1 MTFRT
6 PLRLAVLAPIALGAT
21 LLAGCGGAATTPGGS
36 QSGSGNSST
45 GTNTDANSG
54 STGGGTSIN
63 DGIGHPVNVCSLL
76 PASSAASISGEPI
89 TVAQEQDTPSYKL
102 WVCNYT
108 SADGTTGFTI
118 SVLALD
124 AAPGYEANVTADS
137 SAQPVSGLGD
147 KAYTGTTGTEALFG
161 NYSIDVSNLQSASA
175 SEALIRAL
183 QPKI

>member
-1 MTFRT
+1 MAIRT
-6 PLRLAVLAPIALGAT
+6 PLRFAALAPIALGAT
-21 LLAGCGGAATTPGGS
+21 LLVGCGGSTTAAGGS
-36 QSGSGNSST
+36 QSSGSSSS
-45 GTNTDANSG
+45 GSNTDANSG
-54 STGGGTSIN
+54 SGGGTSLN

-76 PASSAASISGEPI
+76 PASTAASLSGEPI

-108 SADGTTGFTI
+108 SADGTSGFTI

-124 AAPGYEANVTADS
+124 AVPGYDADLTANGTV
-137 SAQPVSGLGD
+137 QPVSGLGD
-147 KAYTGTTGTEALFG
+147 KAFTGTTGTEALFG
-161 NYSIDVSNLQSASA
+161 NYSIDVSNLQSSSA

>member
-1 MTFRT
+1 MTVRT
-6 PLRLAVLAPIALGAT
+6 PLRFAALAPIALGAT
-21 LLAGCGGAATTPGGS
+21 LLAGCGGASTSAGGAQPASGGS
-36 QSGSGNSST
+36 SSSSGGSS
-45 GTNTDANSG
+45 NSG
-54 STGGGTSIN
+54 TGIE

-124 AAPGYEANVTADS
+124 AAPGYDADLTANGTV
-137 SAQPVSGLGD
+137 QPVSGLGD
-147 KAYTGTTGTEALFG
+147 KAFTGTTGTEALFG
-161 NYSIDVSNLQSASA
+161 NYSIDVSNLQSSSA

>member
-1 MTFRT
+1 MAIRR
-6 PLRLAVLAPIALGAT
+6 PLRFAALAPIALGAT
-21 LLAGCGGAATTPGGS
+21 LLAGCGGTSTSAGESTSSGSSSNNSGGS
-36 QSGSGNSST
+36 S
-45 GTNTDANSG
+45 NSG
-54 STGGGTSIN
+54 TGIE

-76 PASSAASISGEPI
+76 PASTAASLSGEPI

-108 SADGTTGFTI
+108 SADGTSGFTI

-124 AAPGYEANVTADS
+124 AVPGYDADLS
-137 SAQPVSGLGD
+137 ADTSAQPVSGLGD
-147 KAYTGTTGTEALFG
+147 KAFTGTTGTEALFG

-175 SEALIRAL
+175 SESLIRAL

>member
-1 MTFRT
+1 MAIRT
-6 PLRLAVLAPIALGAT
+6 PLRFAALAPIALGAT

-36 QSGSGNSST
+36 QPGSGNSSAASNT
-45 GTNTDANSG
+45 GANSG
-54 STGGGTSIN
+54 SGGGTSIN

-76 PASSAASISGEPI
+76 PASTAASLSGLPI
-89 TVAQEQDTPSYKL
+89 TVAEEQDTPSYKL

-108 SADGTTGFTI
+108 VADGTNGFTI

-124 AAPGYEANVTADS
+124 AAPGYDANVSADS

>member
-1 MTFRT
+1 
-6 PLRLAVLAPIALGAT
+6 
-21 LLAGCGGAATTPGGS
+21 
-36 QSGSGNSST
+36 
-45 GTNTDANSG
+45 
-54 STGGGTSIN
+54 
-63 DGIGHPVNVCSLL
+63 L
-76 PASSAASISGEPI
+76 PASTAASISGEAV

-124 AAPGYEANVTADS
+124 AAPGYDANVSADS

>member
-1 MTFRT
+1 MTVRT
-6 PLRLAVLAPIALGAT
+6 PLRFAALAPIALGAT
-21 LLAGCGGAATTPGGS
+21 LLAGCGGASTSAGGS
-36 QSGSGNSST
+36 QPASGGSSSSSGGSS
-45 GTNTDANSG
+45 NSG
-54 STGGGTSIN
+54 TGIE

-124 AAPGYEANVTADS
+124 AAPGYDADLTANGTV
-137 SAQPVSGLGD
+137 QPVSGLGD
-147 KAYTGTTGTEALFG
+147 KAFTGTTGTEALFG
-161 NYSIDVSNLQSASA
+161 NYSIDVSNLQSSSA

>member
-1 MTFRT
+1 MAIRT

-21 LLAGCGGAATTPGGS
+21 LLAGCGSAATTPGGS
-36 QSGSGNSST
+36 QSGSGSS
-45 GTNTDANSG
+45 GGSSNTDANSG
-54 STGGGTSIN
+54 SSGGTSIN

-76 PASSAASISGEPI
+76 PASTAASLSGLPI
-89 TVAQEQDTPSYKL
+89 TVAEEQDTPSYKL

-108 SADGTTGFTI
+108 VADGTNGFTI

-124 AAPGYEANVTADS
+124 AAPGYDANLTADT
-137 SAQPVSGLGD
+137 SAQQVSGLGD
-147 KAYTGTTGTEALFG
+147 KAFTGTTGTEALFG